1 MQNITLVHI
10 IRCNRY
16 AMETTRRYGNSDT
29 AIRSAVIQLET
40 EEEASTR
47 QEQTTQ
53 AADNV
58 LKNLSP
64 LINSMRL
71 FGLYFSRETLVSSS
85 TQLGQEAVGRCHAW
99 NPARIYA
106 TIMLLVMSINACR
119 YFVVFYGV
127 DTLGFELLMKL
138 GLMSHVLL
146 TVILQTSYY
155 VASHTGSLDRVF
167 CLLNLSASDIYPKY
181 SFRAKVTTVVCWIL
195 VAFCMCLYTLPIFS
209 IGQDTDE
216 TLILFFS
223 TFPVSKPVEYV
234 VIAIFIVLELEY
246 TALWLFPQ
254 ATNTID

>member
-1 MQNITLVHI
+1 
-10 IRCNRY
+10 
-16 AMETTRRYGNSDT
+16 METTRRDGNSDS

-71 FGLYFSRETLVSSS
+71 FGLFFSREPQVGSSM
-85 TQLGQEAVGRCHAW
+85 QLSQEAVGRCHAW

-106 TIMLLVMSINACR
+106 TILLLVMSINACR
-119 YFVVFYGV
+119 YLVIFYGV
-127 DTLGFELLMKL
+127 DTLGLELLMKL

-155 VASHTGSLDRVF
+155 VASHAGSLDRVF
-167 CLLNLSASDIYPKY
+167 RLLNLAASDIPKY
-181 SFRAKVTTVVCWIL
+181 SRKAKVMTVVCWIL
-195 VAFCMCLYTLPIFS
+195 MAFSMCLHTLPNFS
-209 IGQDTDE
+209 VGQDTDE
-216 TLILFFS
+216 TLLIFFN
-223 TFPVSKPVEYV
+223 TFHMSKPVEYV
-234 VIAIFIVLELEY
+234 VIAIFIALELEY

-254 ATNTID
+254 ATNNID